1 MKLNKLRCLCMVA
14 ALGSAMISLPVLAH
28 DSVLHTMNALQDG
41 FLHPFTGLDHLL
53 AMLAIG
59 IWAAQQKQA
68 RAWLIPASF
77 PLMMVAGGALAL
89 AGILLPGIEHGIAA
103 SVLVLGLLI
112 SFAVKL
118 PAGAGVAL
126 VSVFAMAHGYAHG
139 QEMPANESAI
149 LYGAGFVLAT
159 ALIHAAGWFANNAA
173 QKMLGST
180 LPRYA
185 GLMMAVT
192 GAFFLSA
199 LA

>member
-1 MKLNKLRCLCMVA
+1 MKLNKLHSLHVIA
-14 ALGSAMISLPVLAH
+14 VLGGGLISLPALAH
-28 DSVLHTMNALQDG
+28 DSVLHSMNALQDG

-59 IWAAQQKQA
+59 IWAAQQKHA
-68 RAWLIPASF
+68 RAWLIPVSF
-77 PLMMVAGGALAL
+77 PLMMIIGGALAL
-89 AGILLPGIEHGIAA
+89 AGITLPGVEHGIAA

-112 SFAVKL
+112 SFAVRL
-118 PAGAGVAL
+118 PVSAGMAL

-139 QEMPANESAI
+139 QEMPANESAV

-159 ALIHAAGWFANNAA
+159 AVIHATGWFASNAA
-173 QKMLGST
+173 QRMLDSR

-185 GLMMAVT
+185 GVMITLA

>member
-1 MKLNKLRCLCMVA
+1 MKLHNSRWLCVVV
-14 ALGSAMISLPVLAH
+14 ALGNAMISLPAFAH
-28 DSVLHTMNALQDG
+28 DSVLHSMNALQDG

-59 IWAAQQKQA
+59 IWAAQQKDA
-68 RAWLIPASF
+68 RAWLIATSF
-77 PLMMVAGGALAL
+77 PLMMLAGGALAL
-89 AGILLPGIEHGIAA
+89 VGVVLPGVEHGIAA

-118 PAGAGVAL
+118 PVGTGVAL

-139 QEMPANESAI
+139 QEMPANESAV

-159 ALIHAAGWFANNAA
+159 ALIHAAGWFASNAA
-173 QKMLGST
+173 QKMLTSA

-185 GLMMAVT
+185 GVMIALA
-192 GAFFLSA
+192 GAFFFSP

>member
-1 MKLNKLRCLCMVA
+1 MKLNKLRSLYVVA
-14 ALGSAMISLPVLAH
+14 VLGSAMISLPAQAH
-28 DSVLHTMNALQDG
+28 DSVLHSMNALQDG

-59 IWAAQQKQA
+59 IWAAQQKHA

-77 PLMMVAGGALAL
+77 PLMMVVGGALAL
-89 AGILLPGIEHGIAA
+89 AGIALPGVEHGIAA

-118 PAGAGVAL
+118 PVSAGVAL
-126 VSVFAMAHGYAHG
+126 VSVFAMVHGYAHG
-139 QEMPANESAI
+139 QEMPVNESAV

-159 ALIHAAGWFANNAA
+159 ALIHAAGWFASNAA
-173 QKMLGST
+173 QKTLTIT

-185 GLMMAVT
+185 GVMITLA